1 MLQNQAKNF
10 KATEDEAAIIA
21 MLGNI
26 GVEEKEGEDKM
37 EEENAAGRELKEF
50 KDKIIKVLEELEYAQ
65 KRPSKLA
72 LEDFLKLLYH
82 FNKNDIH
89 FR

>member
-1 MLQNQAKNF
+1 
-10 KATEDEAAIIA
+10 
-21 MLGNI
+21 
-26 GVEEKEGEDKM
+26 M
-37 EEENAAGRELKEF
+37 EEENAAGREMKEF
-50 KDKIIKVLEELEYAQ
+50 KDKVIKVLDDLEYAQ

-72 LEDFLKLLYH
+72 LEDFLKMLYH